1 MGEKGSGNPL
11 EVSGEGSQAARGFWT
26 GWVPESM
33 GQGAVEG
40 LRVPRPCF
48 LCAFEVLWPNPEW
61 GDQGN
66 KDPHGSHPVVLGV
79 LAFSGGPLA

>member
-33 GQGAVEG
+33 GQGAVAG

-48 LCAFEVLWPNPEW
+48 LCAFEVLWPNPECET
-61 GDQGN
+61 
-66 KDPHGSHPVVLGV
+66 KATRTHV
-79 LAFSGGPLA
+79 GPILWS